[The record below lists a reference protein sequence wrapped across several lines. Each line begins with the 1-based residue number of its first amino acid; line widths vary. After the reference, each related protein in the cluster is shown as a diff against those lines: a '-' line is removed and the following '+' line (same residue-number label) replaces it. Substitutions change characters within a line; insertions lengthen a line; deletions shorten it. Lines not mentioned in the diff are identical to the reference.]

1 MLRELHIRNF
11 SIIDDVTVTF
21 KKGLT
26 VLTGETGAGKSIV
39 IDALSLALGERATGE
54 IIRKGAKE
62 AVIEVLFD
70 LRHEALHASTRDR
83 LHELGI
89 DIEGGLIFKRIISAE
104 GKNRSYINGSMA
116 HVQDLSE
123 ISRALVDIH
132 GQYEHQSLLQTS
144 SQLDLLDT
152 YAGLAK
158 ERSKTS
164 VLYEGIR
171 TLSREKETLLSQE
184 RERARQLDLL
194 AFQIQEIESAD
205 LQPDEEERL
214 AEEEAILSS
223 AGRLAELANQA
234 YDVLSRSDPS
244 CLTNVALILKNLR
257 EIAEIDR
264 HAEEAMKS
272 LETALPLLEETGYFL
287 RDYRDTI
294 EFDPKR
300 LEQVQERIEL
310 IRSLKKKYGNS
321 SKEILEYRD
330 KIIIEHG
337 QLQGSEER
345 LNALLGELETQRAG
359 FTEAARKLSEKRK
372 AAAKKI
378 EAEVVSRLKEL
389 AMPHTRFSVRLSS
402 EKGDD
407 TADGLKAGPSG
418 IDAVEFLIS
427 PNPGEDVKPLKKI
440 ASGGE
445 LSRIMLTLKE
455 ILAGG
460 DRIPVL
466 VFDEIDAGIGGRTA
480 ETVGRKLQTIARHHQ
495 IICITHL
502 PQIASSADHHLKIEK
517 KVIRNRTV
525 VEIQRVEKKE
535 RAMEVA
541 RMLSGD
547 ISEVSLKHAEEM
559 LKKVSSHVSLN

>member
-21 KKGLT
+21 EKGFT

-39 IDALSLALGERATGE
+39 IDALSLALGERASGG

-70 LRHEALHASTRDR
+70 LRPEVLHASAQER
-83 LHELGI
+83 LNDLGI
-89 DIEGGLIFKRIISAE
+89 DIVDGLILKRIISAE
-104 GKNRSYINGSMA
+104 GKNRAYINGSMA

-123 ISRALVDIH
+123 ISRTLVDIH
-132 GQYEHQSLLQTS
+132 GQYEHQSLLQTAH
-144 SQLDLLDT
+144 QLDLLDA
-152 YAGLAK
+152 YAGLDK
-158 ERSKTS
+158 ERGETEAR
-164 VLYEGIR
+164 YEELR
-171 TLSREKETLLSQE
+171 ALSRERVKLLEQE
-184 RERARQLDLL
+184 RDRSRQLDLL
-194 AFQIQEIESAD
+194 SFQIQEIASAD

-214 AEEEAILSS
+214 TEEATVLGS

-234 YDVLSRSDPS
+234 YEVLSQSDPS
-244 CLTNVALILKNLR
+244 CLTNVALIRENLR
-257 EIAEIDR
+257 QISGIDR
-264 HAEEAMKS
+264 RAEEALKA
-272 LETALPLLEETGYFL
+272 LETALPLLEEAGYFL

-294 EFDPKR
+294 EFDPQR
-300 LEQVQERIEL
+300 LGQVQERIEL
-310 IRSLKKKYGNS
+310 ISTLKKKYGS
-321 SKEILEYRD
+321 SIEEVLAYKD
-330 KIIIEHG
+330 KITIEHE
-337 QLQGSEER
+337 QLQRSEER
-345 LNALLGELETQRAG
+345 LTALQDELEKVKAG
-359 FTEAARKLSEKRK
+359 FTAAARKLSEKRH
-372 AAAKKI
+372 AAARKI
-378 EAEVVSRLKEL
+378 EALVISRLAEL
-389 AMPHTRFSVRLSS
+389 AMPRTRFSIRISP

-407 TADGLKAGPSG
+407 TSDGLRAGPSG
-418 IDAVEFLIS
+418 IDDVEFLIS

-445 LSRIMLTLKE
+445 LSRIMLTLKD
-455 ILAGG
+455 ILAGS

-480 ETVGRKLQTIARHHQ
+480 ETVGRKLRSISRHHQ

-517 KVIRNRTV
+517 RVVRNRTI
-525 VEIQRVEKKE
+525 VEVQRVDKTE
-535 RAMEVA
+535 RALEVA

-559 LKKVSSHVSLN
+559 LRKVSSGASLN